1 MMVPMSNSENT
12 VEIVKNIA
20 LLRRLTWRDLLS
32 ITLKSVYYWQSEN
45 SRIAIPKT
53 VVVSEVQHLVTKVG
67 QHEREDG
74 ILHEVIE

>member
-1 MMVPMSNSENT
+1 MMVPMPNLANT
-12 VEIVKNIA
+12 VEIVKKIA
-20 LLRRLTWRDLLS
+20 LLHRLTWRDLLS
-32 ITLKSVYYWQSEN
+32 ITLNVYYWQSEN

>member
-32 ITLKSVYYWQSEN
+32 ITLKNVYYWQSEKG
-45 SRIAIPKT
+45 RIAIPKT